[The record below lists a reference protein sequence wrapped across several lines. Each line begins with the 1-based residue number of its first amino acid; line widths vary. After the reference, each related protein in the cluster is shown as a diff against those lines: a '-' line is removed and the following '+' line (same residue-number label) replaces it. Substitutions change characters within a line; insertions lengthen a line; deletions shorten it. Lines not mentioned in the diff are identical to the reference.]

1 MSSQCKRFED
11 KVAIVLGGADG
22 MGAACVEQ
30 LASEGAHVFALDV
43 KYDIAK
49 ALAEK
54 LKAQGGKVEALRA
67 DVMNE
72 AELAAALAAAIAAEK
87 RVDVLINIAG
97 GSAGGL
103 IADIDLDVWD
113 RLYKLNI
120 RSTLTACRAVLPTM
134 RKQGKGSIVNMAS
147 ISGLR
152 GDPGW
157 AAYNSA
163 KAGIISLTQSLAWE
177 EGLHGIRV
185 NAICPGPIGSERMLA
200 TISAEDLLDYNLACA
215 LGRIGTAQELAEAI
229 LFLASDQ
236 ASFITGASL
245 VADGGLTASTAQ
257 PTSFGNSRR
266 ATLQARAKA
275 TTDKSK

>member
-1 MSSQCKRFED
+1 MTNQCRRFENT
-11 KVAIVLGGADG
+11 VAIVSGGADG

-30 LASEGAHVFALDV
+30 LASEGARVFALDV
-43 KYDIAK
+43 KYDMAK
-49 ALAEK
+49 ALAKK
-54 LKAQGGKVEALRA
+54 LNAQGGKVEALRA

-72 AELAAALAAAIAAEK
+72 EEFKAALATAIAAET

-113 RLYKLNI
+113 RLYRLNI
-120 RSTLTACRAVLPTM
+120 RSTLTACRAVLPAM

-177 EGLHGIRV
+177 EGVYGIRV

-200 TISAEDLLDYNLACA
+200 TISPEDLQDYNAACA
-215 LGRIGTAQELAEAI
+215 LGRIGTARELAEAI

-257 PTSFGNSRR
+257 PTSFGNERR
-266 ATLQARAKA
+266 AILKARTQNPGK
-275 TTDKSK
+275 KS